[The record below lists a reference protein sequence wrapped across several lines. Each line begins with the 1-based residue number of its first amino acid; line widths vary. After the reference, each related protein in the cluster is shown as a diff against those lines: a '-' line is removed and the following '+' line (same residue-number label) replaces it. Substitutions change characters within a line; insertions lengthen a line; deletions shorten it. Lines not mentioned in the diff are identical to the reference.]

1 MDFLRLA
8 LSVFAI
14 LNVVFWALLAWT
26 WAVKPSWAARLPLQL
41 GTDQRYQASVPV
53 WARLAAAV
61 AAFWAVAAVLYLT
74 VYAANRL
81 AFIALFVLAA
91 IFLILGIGA
100 AARVYTVLQLPK
112 PSMMGQA
119 RSQRAH

>member
-53 WARLAAAV
+53 WARLAPPPAALWAGAGGPSPSGPPPHPV
-61 AAFWAVAAVLYLT
+61 CVFSLSSFGPSFPFPSPAA
-74 VYAANRL
+74 
-81 AFIALFVLAA
+81 
-91 IFLILGIGA
+91 
-100 AARVYTVLQLPK
+100 P
-112 PSMMGQA
+112 P
-119 RSQRAH
+119 RASIVSWRPPG

>member
-41 GTDQRYQASVPV
+41 GTDQRYKASVPV
-53 WARLAAAV
+53 WARLAAAGG
-61 AAFWAVAAVLYLT
+61 AFWAGAGGPFPPGSAPEPRAVLPLFPVAAPFPFPSL
-74 VYAANRL
+74 
-81 AFIALFVLAA
+81 
-91 IFLILGIGA
+91 GA
-100 AARVYTVLQLPK
+100 APPAC
-112 PSMMGQA
+112 
-119 RSQRAH
+119 

>member
-61 AAFWAVAAVLYLT
+61 AAFWAVAAVIYLT
-74 VYAANRL
+74 VYAANRI
-81 AFIALFVLAA
+81 AFIALFVMAV
-91 IFLILGIGA
+91 IFLILGLSA
-100 AARVYTVLQLPK
+100 PASVYRGFELTSD
-112 PSMMGQA
+112 SMME
-119 RSQRAH
+119 

>member
-1 MDFLRLA
+1 
-8 LSVFAI
+8 
-14 LNVVFWALLAWT
+14 
-26 WAVKPSWAARLPLQL
+26 
-41 GTDQRYQASVPV
+41 VPV

-74 VYAANRL
+74 VYVSNRL
-81 AFIALFVLAA
+81 AFIALFVMAV

-100 AARVYTVLQLPK
+100 AARVYSVLQFPK

-119 RSQRAH
+119 RGQHAR